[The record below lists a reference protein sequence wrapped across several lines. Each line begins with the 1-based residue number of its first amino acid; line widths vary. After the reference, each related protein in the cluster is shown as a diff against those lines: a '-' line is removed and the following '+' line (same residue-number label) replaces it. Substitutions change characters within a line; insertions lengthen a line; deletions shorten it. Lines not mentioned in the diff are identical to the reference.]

1 MAEEK
6 KKYKFTFKIVQD
18 LCMDCAS
25 CWYVCTYEGGS
36 EAIDVSYNGGAF
48 FVIDEGSCIR
58 CGRCYRSCPV
68 KAVERIKN
76 A

>member
-25 CWYVCTYEGGS
+25 CWYVCSYEGGS
-36 EAIDVSYNGGAF
+36 GAIDVSYNGGAF
-48 FVIDEGSCIR
+48 FEIDEDSCTR
-58 CGRCYRSCPV
+58 CGRCFRSCPV
-68 KAVERIKN
+68 NAVERIKN